1 MSVRANR
8 SVALNILSFVLQEVS
23 FFVFFCGNKQR
34 EKREKRKNLKTDT
47 RGKRKKKKNEKTTR
61 EKNLSTFDK
70 KSNTG

>member
-23 FFVFFCGNKQR
+23 FFVFLWEQA
-34 EKREKRKNLKTDT
+34 KREKRKEKKFKDWHK
-47 RGKRKKKKNEKTTR
+47 GKKKEKKNEKTTR